1 MKTTSGLVS
10 RLPSEVSYLIVQSL
24 DFIEQRFGAEDLCVV
39 LFEVNALV
47 VQRLQVILLILLPP
61 DLVEASLGFP
71 PFLLFYL

>member
-1 MKTTSGLVS
+1 MR
-10 RLPSEVSYLIVQSL
+10 RLPSEASYLIVQSL
-24 DFIEQRFGAEDLCVV
+24 DFIEQRFGAEHLCVI